1 MKYLSKILNLNWL
14 RSEKSHSKIS
24 ETPEEDPRESD
35 ISIAKFE
42 DDGSL
47 YLMALDWQFD
57 EVQEWVKGGD
67 FMEAW
72 NAQMS
77 ESSIAITS
85 GKIGDGG
92 DIQVVKTSLDEVFK
106 SDE

>member
-14 RSEKSHSKIS
+14 RSEESRSKIA

-35 ISIAKFE
+35 ISMAKFE

-47 YLMALDWQFD
+47 YLMALDWQVD
-57 EVQEWVKGGD
+57 EVQEWVDMGD
-67 FMEAW
+67 FMKTWDREI
-72 NAQMS
+72 S
-77 ESSIAITS
+77 ESSLVITS

-92 DIQVVKTSLDEVFK
+92 DIQVVKTSLDEVFE